1 MKKID
6 AGFNMA
12 FILEGSRT
20 SYAQFRQWDGSS
32 GENSTMELEFRTS
45 KTDSLL
51 LYTDNREAREYM
63 LLKLVS
69 GGASGV
75 SLRFNWG
82 NGPQVRE

>member
-1 MKKID
+1 
-6 AGFNMA
+6 MA

-51 LYTDNREAREYM
+51 LYTDNLEAREYM

-82 NGPQVRE
+82 NGPQVREFNNI